1 MDNENTEPVTNT
13 PYIGIHVSRKEVDRL
28 EQQKVGKKSNRIRKM
43 NEIAKTNLYFFSTK
57 DVDYN
62 RTIITGVFYDTK
74 TKKWVRSEFPFPDV
88 YYNRVGE
95 LKKSKKA
102 KRLRATLDEMY
113 IAKINSERYYHKW
126 DSHQELMKYEELHPH
141 LPETKLY
148 KKKSDLK
155 EMFRDSHRLYL
166 KSFRQNNGSGVMS
179 VTKKKEGYEYKYF
192 KKDQLNIGFSSNLTK
207 LIKIIKSFFKR
218 KRFII
223 QKSIDLL
230 TYNNKTLDLRCDVQR
245 NGKGELECV
254 SHSVRVASENSHITN
269 TRTKPNI
276 QPFKEFFIEKVGFS
290 EKDFINLKTRLENL
304 LFKVFEKVEE
314 SYGSYGEIGIDIGI
328 DKNEGLWLIECNM
341 MPGKNSLWVNDAET
355 IDRAFLNP
363 LEYAKFLTES

>member
-1 MDNENTEPVTNT
+1 ME
-13 PYIGIHVSRKEVDRL
+13 RQR
-28 EQQKVGKKSNRIRKM
+28 VGKKTNRLRKM
-43 NEIAKTNLYFFSTK
+43 NEIANTNLYFFSTK

-62 RTIITGVFYDTK
+62 RKIISGIFYDRS

-88 YYNRVGE
+88 YYSRAGE
-95 LKKSKKA
+95 LKNNQNV
-102 KRLRATLDEMY
+102 KRLRATFDEMH

-126 DSHQELMKYEELHPH
+126 DSYQELMKYEELHPH

-148 KKKSDLK
+148 KKKSDLE

-166 KSFRQNNGSGVMS
+166 KSFRQNNGSGIMS
-179 VTKKKEGYEYKYF
+179 VTEKKDGYEYKYF
-192 KKDQLNIGFSSNLTK
+192 KKDQLTIGTSNNLTE

-230 TYNNKTLDLRCDVQR
+230 AYNNKALDLRCDVQR

-254 SHSVRVASENSHITN
+254 SHSVRVAAENSHITN

-276 QPFKEFFIEKVGFS
+276 QPFKEFFVGKLGFTN
-290 EKDFINLKTRLENL
+290 EEFMKLKTRLEQL

-328 DKNEGLWLIECNM
+328 DKNGGLWLIECNM
-341 MPGKNSLWVNDAET
+341 MPGKNSLWVNDEKT

-363 LEYAKFLTES
+363 LEYAKFLAKA